1 MPLTFTEA
9 CPAYRYSIF
18 THKSPFFGAIGCAAS
33 IIFSCFGAAY
43 GTAKSGVGIA
53 AMGVMRPELIMK
65 NVIPVVM
72 VTWCTHHRRVLLQFT
87 VWLCLS

>member
-9 CPAYRYSIF
+9 CPAYRYFSLLIS
-18 THKSPFFGAIGCAAS
+18 SPFFGAIGCAAS

-72 VTWCTHHRRVLLQFT
+72 VYLLF
-87 VWLCLS
+87 